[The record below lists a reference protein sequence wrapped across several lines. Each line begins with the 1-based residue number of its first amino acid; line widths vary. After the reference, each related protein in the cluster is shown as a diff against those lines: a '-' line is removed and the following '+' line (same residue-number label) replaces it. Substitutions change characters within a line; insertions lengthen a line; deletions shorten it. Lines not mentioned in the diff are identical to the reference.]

1 MPSVGTAMH
10 SPCPKKERYVM
21 AVDQTTAN
29 TKAVVIR
36 PGLRTGVL
44 GFPALLAQS
53 VALISPTMTA
63 VLIIPLAFS
72 DAGQGTWL
80 AYLFGTVMLFF
91 VVMNLNQFARRSA
104 SAGSMYAYTARG
116 LGPAGGVLSGW
127 TLLWSYAF
135 IAIAGLSGFSIFANE
150 FLASIGIH
158 VHIATV
164 LLFAVSAALCFF
176 VAYKDIRI
184 SSILTLVL
192 EAVSVALIL
201 GLSFVVL
208 FKHGISVDTNQLR
221 LKGVGLNDMNLA
233 VVVCIFSLVG
243 FESATALGG
252 EAKNPF
258 RNVPRAVVWSLI
270 ITGLFFVFVSYVEV
284 AGTAHSK
291 TSLAD
296 LSAPLDTLADLYN
309 VGYFKAPIS
318 LGATVSFFSLSL
330 SCINAGSRILY
341 PMAQHGIFPHQLGRT
356 HPRNLT
362 PHVAIA
368 VFTGVVFVIP
378 SLLQIYTNPL
388 TTFGDAGTLAAFGF
402 LLAYF
407 MISVAAPVFLRKRGE
422 LTRKNIAVSV
432 LAIVFLLVPTVG
444 SFYPVPPF
452 PVRVFPYYFLAYM
465 LVGLVWLRVASLRR
479 PGVLKEIEADLEL
492 PGVHQPPAEIDL
504 RPAQLQPQA
513 GIAAG

>member
-1 MPSVGTAMH
+1 
-10 SPCPKKERYVM
+10 M
-21 AVDQTTAN
+21 ATDQTTAN
-29 TKAVVIR
+29 TKAAVIR

-53 VALISPTMTA
+53 IALISPTMTA

-72 DAGQGTWL
+72 DAGNGTWL
-80 AYLFGTVMLFF
+80 AYLFATVMLYF

-116 LGPAGGVLSGW
+116 LGPTGGVLSGW

-135 IAIAGLSGFSIFANE
+135 IAIAGLSGFSIFANQ
-150 FLASIGIH
+150 FLEAVGIH
-158 VHIATV
+158 VQAAPV
-164 LLFAVSAALCFF
+164 LLFAISSALCWF
-176 VAYKDIRI
+176 VAYKDIRV

-192 EAVSVALIL
+192 EAVSMALIL
-201 GLSFVVL
+201 GLAFIVL
-208 FKHGISVDTNQLR
+208 FKHGFHLDTDQLR

-258 RNVPRAVVWSLI
+258 RNVPKAVIWSLI

-284 AGTAHSK
+284 SGTKHYS
-291 TSLAD
+291 TSLGA
-296 LSAPLDTLADLYN
+296 LSAPLNTLADIYQ
-309 VGYFKAPIS
+309 VGYLKWPIS

-341 PMAQHGIFPHQLGRT
+341 PMAQHGIFPRSLSRIH
-356 HPRNLT
+356 HKNHT
-362 PHVAIA
+362 PFIAIS
-368 VFTGVVFVIP
+368 VFTLIVFAVP
-378 SLLQIYTNPL
+378 SFLQIYTTPL

-402 LLAYF
+402 LLAYY

-422 LTRKNIAVSV
+422 LERRHIVISV
-432 LAIVFLLVPTVG
+432 LAVIFLLVPTVG
-444 SFYPVPPF
+444 SFYPVPAF

-465 LVGLVWLRVASLRR
+465 AVGAIWLRVASLRH
-479 PGVLKEIEADLEL
+479 PGVLREIEADLEN
-492 PGVHQPPAEIDL
+492 PATDEGSDEIWID
-504 RPAQLQPQA
+504 PAPITLPQA
-513 GIAAG
+513 DVVIS

>member
-1 MPSVGTAMH
+1 MSTDH
-10 SPCPKKERYVM
+10 
-21 AVDQTTAN
+21 TTAN
-29 TKAVVIR
+29 TKAAVLR

-53 VALISPTMTA
+53 IALISPTMTA

-72 DAGQGTWL
+72 DAGNGTWL
-80 AYLFGTVMLFF
+80 AYLFATVMLYF
-91 VVMNLNQFARRSA
+91 VVINLNEFAKRSA

-116 LGPAGGVLSGW
+116 LGPTGGVLSGW

-135 IAIAGLSGFSIFANE
+135 IAIAGMSGFAIFANQ
-150 FLASIGIH
+150 FLSAIGIH
-158 VHIATV
+158 VKIASV
-164 LLFAVSAALCFF
+164 VLFAVSAVLCWFI
-176 VAYKDIRI
+176 ASKDIRI

-192 EAVSVALIL
+192 EAVSMALIL
-201 GLSFVVL
+201 GLSFIVL
-208 FKHGISVDTNQLR
+208 FKHGFHVDTNQIR

-258 RNVPRAVVWSLI
+258 RNVPRAVIWSLI
-270 ITGLFFVFVSYVEV
+270 ITGLFFVVVSYVEV
-284 AGTAHSK
+284 SGTKHYG
-291 TSLAD
+291 TSLGA
-296 LSAPLDTLADLYN
+296 LSAPLNTLADIYQ
-309 VGYFKAPIS
+309 VGYLKWPIS

-330 SCINAGSRILY
+330 SCINAGSRILF
-341 PMAQHGIFPHQLGRT
+341 PMAQHGIFPRSLSRV
-356 HPRNLT
+356 HPKNHT
-362 PHVAIA
+362 PVVAIS
-368 VFTGVVFVIP
+368 VFTLIVFAVP
-378 SLLQIYTNPL
+378 SFLQIFTNPL

-422 LTRKNIAVSV
+422 LTRRNVVISV
-432 LAIVFLLVPTVG
+432 LAVLFLLVPTVG

-465 LVGLVWLRVASLRR
+465 IVGAAWLWAASKRN
-479 PGVLKEIEADLEL
+479 PGVLRAIEADLEN
-492 PGVHQPPAEIDL
+492 PTDHEQATEISLDEPVL
-504 RPAQLQPQA
+504 
-513 GIAAG
+513 AARLG